1 MQASPPFSAEMFP
14 LSSLL
19 PVRALTHP
27 NALCIRGRLGQ
38 RRYGVQQLGARFSRG
53 IPPAV
58 ACVRKA
64 CPPALPLG
72 VNCPWGLAPSPPP
85 CCVVR
90 ELAWGRSFKVTESCI
105 ISVAVISVACG
116 VLEHT
121 VFKQFG
127 EPHPP
132 ALDTA
137 LHSPRLSLSPLP
149 PPPPPPPPPASPAP
163 CTSRRRRKHAQ
174 SFRRSSRR
182 GATTPCLQ

>member
-1 MQASPPFSAEMFP
+1 MDKRDHAHNRDRKRGSCTSPAF
-14 LSSLL
+14 LSSA
-19 PVRALTHP
+19 R
-27 NALCIRGRLGQ
+27 IRGRLGQ
-38 RRYGVQQLGARFSRG
+38 RCYGVQQLGARFSRG

-72 VNCPWGLAPSPPP
+72 VDCPWGLAPSPPP

-90 ELAWGRSFKVTESCI
+90 ELAWGRSFKVTGSCI
-105 ISVAVISVACG
+105 SG
-116 VLEHT
+116 VLEYSRQ
-121 VFKQFG
+121 QFG

-137 LHSPRLSLSPLP
+137 LHSPRLPLSPLP
-149 PPPPPPPPPASPAP
+149 PPPPPPPPGASLAP
-163 CTSRRRRKHAQ
+163 CTSRRQRKHAQ

-182 GATTPCLQ
+182 RATTPCLQ